1 MLNILQN
8 EYGLFETII
17 SLKNWEKYWNKALE
31 IRLNVG
37 GDAIIDEIHDIHEKG
52 YNYLVENQDQILKV
66 IIDSIFNEYKNFI
79 RLYEDQENEDNC
91 SIFEIREKSKLKF
104 LIQPKGIYIMDV
116 SKNNMPY
123 IGYEFSCSWDEEH
136 DLGLMLYKTS
146 VVDIGEGDVAFLSW
160 VAEEDLERNV

>member
-17 SLKNWEKYWNKALE
+17 SLKKWEKYWNKALE

-37 GDAIIDEIHDIHEKG
+37 GDAVIDEIHDIHKKG
-52 YNYLVENQDQILKV
+52 YSYLVENQDEILKV
-66 IIDSIFNEYKNFI
+66 IIDSIFNEYKNLI
-79 RLYEDQENEDNC
+79 DLYEDPENENDC
-91 SIFEIREKSKLKF
+91 SIFEISAKSELKS

-116 SKNNMPY
+116 YKNNMPY

-136 DLGLMLYKTS
+136 DLGLMLYKTR

-160 VAEEDLERNV
+160 VAEEDLEGNV

>member
-91 SIFEIREKSKLKF
+91 SIFEISEKYKLKF
-104 LIQPKGIYIMDV
+104 LLLPTGR
-116 SKNNMPY
+116 
-123 IGYEFSCSWDEEH
+123 
-136 DLGLMLYKTS
+136 LRL
-146 VVDIGEGDVAFLSW
+146 VVCMSEVPDRGCEV
-160 VAEEDLERNV
+160 